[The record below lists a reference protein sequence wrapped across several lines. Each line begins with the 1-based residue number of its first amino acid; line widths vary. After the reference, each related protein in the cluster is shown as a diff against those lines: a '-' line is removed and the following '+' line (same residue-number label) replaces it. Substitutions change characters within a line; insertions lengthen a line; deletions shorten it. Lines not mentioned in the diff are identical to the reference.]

1 MELVLNLVWLIPLF
15 PLLAAAA
22 ITLVPAVYRNK
33 KLSARLTIG
42 MMALSLL
49 LATLVFVATVAAPD
63 TQARLRPH
71 EGAPAGHAEAESGG
85 EEHEE
90 AAAEE
95 LLLPPRPI
103 LEREFHWMAT
113 GTTRLLLGFWVDPLS
128 AAMLLMVTLVGLCI
142 FIYSQG
148 YMAAEDYRGE
158 DARYSRFFSY
168 LGLFAASMLGLVI
181 ADNIL
186 LLFICWELV
195 GLCSYLLIGFWN
207 WKKSAADAALK
218 AFITTKIGD
227 AGFFIGIFLLYI
239 YTGNM
244 NIGYVIHNPQVLHE
258 LATTTL
264 PATWPIIGGASIA
277 SLAALGLFIGT
288 MGKSAQVPLHVW
300 LPDAMEGPT
309 PVSALI
315 HAATMVAAGVF
326 MVARMFP
333 LFQVAG
339 EGTMGFVAW
348 IGGITAFFAAT
359 IAIGQYDIKRVLAY
373 STISQLGYMVLALG
387 VGGYVAGFFHLIT
400 HAFFKALLFLGS
412 GAVIIGAHHVQ
423 DMREMGGLWKRL
435 PKTFWTYLV
444 GMLALSGFPFA
455 FSGFWSKDEILL
467 DAFHANP
474 ALYVLATLSAFLTAF
489 YMTRQMFMVFAGK
502 PRSHGAEAAAEVAL
516 FQREALVPVAEH
528 GAAHGTHHHDP
539 HGESAGHSE
548 HGGHAA
554 HGGPLPLNM
563 TMPLVVLAA
572 GTILLVAVG
581 VPLEWFGLGEGTL
594 FARFVGGH
602 AEFNWTVA
610 GISMTVAFAGYGVGY
625 LIYGRNLLEQA
636 EDPDPLK
643 VRLGRLGLG
652 WLFTLW
658 ERKYYVDEAY
668 HYVFVQGTHLLA
680 QAFAW
685 FDRTVIDGFVNGA
698 AMVARAFSVVFAWF
712 DLNVVDGLVNVVGW
726 FGRAFSAI
734 QGWVDLHIVDGIVNG
749 VAMLTGWVGNRLRRL
764 QTGQVQDYLMLVLI
778 GLLILIGLVIYL

>member
-1 MELVLNLVWLIPLF
+1 MERVLNLTWLIPLF
-15 PLLAAAA
+15 PLLAAAT
-22 ITLVPAVYRNK
+22 ITFVPQIYYKK

-42 MMALSLL
+42 MMSLSLV
-49 LATLVFVATVAAPD
+49 LAALVFVATVAAPD
-63 TQARLRPH
+63 TQARLQPS
-71 EGAPAGHAEAESGG
+71 EAAPAGHGQVEAVDEAHSG
-85 EEHEE
+85 ET
-90 AAAEE
+90 AAEE
-95 LLLPPRPI
+95 PFLPPRPI

-113 GTTRLLLGFWVDPLS
+113 GTTRLVLGFWVDPLT
-128 AAMLLMVTLVGLCI
+128 AAMLVMVTLVGLCI

-148 YMAAEDYRGE
+148 YMAAEDYQGE

-244 NIGYVIHNPQVLHE
+244 NIGHVIHNPEVLHQ

-288 MGKSAQVPLHVW
+288 IGKSAQVPLHVW

-326 MVARMFP
+326 LVARMFP

-339 EGTMGFVAW
+339 PGTMGFVAW

-435 PKTFWTYLV
+435 PKTFWTYLI
-444 GMLALSGFPFA
+444 GMLALSGFPFI

-474 ALYVLATLSAFLTAF
+474 ALYVLATISAFLTAF

-502 PRSHGAEAAAEVAL
+502 PRSHGAEAAAEVPLLERKVVRA
-516 FQREALVPVAEH
+516 VPEYGH
-528 GAAHGTHHHDP
+528 GH
-539 HGESAGHSE
+539 HGESGGHGE
-548 HGGHAA
+548 HGRHGA

-563 TMPLVVLAA
+563 TLPLVVLAF
-572 GTILLVAVG
+572 GTVLLVAVG

-610 GISMTVAFAGYGVGY
+610 GISMTVAFAGYAVGY
-625 LIYGRNLLEQA
+625 LVYGRNLLETVH
-636 EDPDPLK
+636 DPDPLK
-643 VRLGRLGLG
+643 VRLSRAGLG

-685 FDRTVIDGFVNGA
+685 FDRTVIDGVVNGA
-698 AMVARAFSVVFAWF
+698 AATARRLSGVFAWV
-712 DLNVVDGLVNVVGW
+712 DLNVVDGLVNALGW
-726 FGRAFSAI
+726 FGRVFSAI
-734 QGWVDLHIVDGIVNG
+734 QGWVDLHIVDGLVNG
-749 VAMLTGWVGNRLRRL
+749 VALATGWVGNRLRRL
-764 QTGQVQDYLMLVLI
+764 QTGQVQDYLMLVLL
-778 GLLILIGLVIYL
+778 GLLILIGLVIYF